1 MKITIKDV
9 TLTDMLQA
17 DVDNTLIQKM
27 TFPYDNINETIDAIL
42 ELENVSFN
50 ICNQFDNRE
59 EYLVINTSY
68 GKLKLNSNYFHSV
81 IIM

>member
-17 DVDNTLIQKM
+17 DIDNTLIKRM
-27 TFPYDNINETIDAIL
+27 TFPYDNISETIDAIL
-42 ELENVSFN
+42 ELENVAFN
-50 ICNQFDNRE
+50 ISNQFENRE

-68 GKLKLNSNYFHSV
+68 GKLKLNRNYFHSV